1 MRHLQDS
8 GANTENSTEKMA
20 SLRQCVL
27 ILREFC
33 VVVYLFFICA
43 ISLRQRFISLAG
55 GICLKAAVTVDM
67 VRNRNIA
74 FVLVAPGRGDRF
86 GDVKAAVRLAD
97 NDRYLLARTHGICI
111 DRCPEQITVALVR
124 GTAEKRPCPLV
135 QQAVV
140 SDLFLHLGHHT
151 GIGAL
156 RVDLKILIILQVR

>member
-20 SLRQCVL
+20 SLRQRVL

-67 VRNRNIA
+67 VRNRNIV
-74 FVLVAPGRGDRF
+74 FDLVAPGRGDRF
-86 GDVKAAVRLAD
+86 GDVKAAVRRAD
-97 NDRYLLARTHGICI
+97 NDRYLLARTDDICI
-111 DRCPEQITVALVR
+111 DRCPEQIAVALVR
-124 GTAEKRPCPLV
+124 GTAEKRPCAIV
-135 QQAVV
+135 QQAVA
-140 SDLFLHLGHHT
+140 SDLFLHLRHHT
-151 GIGAL
+151 GIWAL
-156 RVDLKILIILQVR
+156 RVDLKILIFVQVL